1 MLTTDSLDNTQLLWY
16 KYAVKTQYLHERG
29 IKFMPRMTIEFNDK
43 AEKIIKEIAQDEQMS
58 KIDVIRRALALY
70 DTIHQEVIKKNRKLI
85 IKDQDEKDGRE
96 TEILIR

>member
-1 MLTTDSLDNTQLLWY
+1 
-16 KYAVKTQYLHERG
+16 
-29 IKFMPRMTIEFNDK
+29 MPRMTIEFNDK